1 MRRSVQ
7 MLVLGALVAMTAA
20 PIFARGSQ
28 VSSPLALAKLADN
41 LQPGDWVWAPTIAP
55 LGPLLIYVEL
65 DRQLGTVYRNGE
77 RIGVTTILSSKAG
90 QTTPAGV
97 FTLLEKQDIDHRSST
112 YNKAQMPFEQRLS
125 WDGVA
130 MHAANRPGR
139 PAGHGSVRLPLEFS
153 RLLFETPTTG
163 GTVVIANRPSHP
175 RKRPLAGVL
184 APLKAGAAA
193 VAGQPL
199 GQGDAFRWTPEESP
213 SGPVSIIV
221 STGDQMVVVLR
232 GGTEIGRARA
242 SIGQQASEAQVLTLA
257 RDKNGRDEWIQ
268 VGVNN
273 SKLNIAAPVSTRGVE
288 QMRLPGPFVRRMR
301 QVMKPGTTVLITR
314 ESVSAQTTGTRTT
327 IFFSQ

>member
-1 MRRSVQ
+1 MRRSAYI
-7 MLVLGALVAMTAA
+7 LVLGALVAMTAA
-20 PIFARGSQ
+20 PVLARGSQ

-55 LGPLLIYVEL
+55 LGPVLIYVEL

-97 FTLLEKQDIDHRSST
+97 FTLLEKQDIDHRSSA

-130 MHAANRPGR
+130 IHAANLSG

-184 APLKAGAAA
+184 APLKTGAAA

-199 GQGDAFRWTPEESP
+199 GQGDAFRWTPEASP

-257 RDKNGRDEWIQ
+257 KDKIGRDEWIQ
-268 VGVNN
+268 VRVNN
-273 SKLNIAAPVSTRGVE
+273 SKQNIAAPVSTRGVE
-288 QMRLPGPFVRRMR
+288 QMRLPGPFVVRMR
-301 QVMKPGTTVLITR
+301 QAMRPGTTVLITR